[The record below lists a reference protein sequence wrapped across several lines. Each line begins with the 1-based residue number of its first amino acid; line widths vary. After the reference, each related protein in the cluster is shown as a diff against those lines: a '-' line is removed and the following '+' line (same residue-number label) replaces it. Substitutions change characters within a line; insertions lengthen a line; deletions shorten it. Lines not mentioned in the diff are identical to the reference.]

1 MNKDT
6 QNPGGT
12 TRFSLKPA
20 TVQRYYL
27 TAEYRSAFLGQLRD
41 MIQASN
47 SKTQHTELQ
56 SSRMKKDE
64 QAVSAIVDLIQG
76 WVNPFSESQDLIS
89 ISTAKK
95 APREI
100 ATDLKT
106 AHAVGERCYANFK
119 EERMEKTPQIRKLHD
134 PVKTNKLK
142 TFRDSNKKKQVPT
155 NDRSIILKADRSL
168 FGRII
173 VAQERRLQM
182 DAILSH
188 PLGPLPWALSTP
200 DGLLRKTNKA
210 SLASLLQKNVQ
221 VSEEVPVNSA
231 AVIDGMSLVQR
242 LKGDQLTFGDVAI
255 TVLSMAMKEGVSCN
269 RIDVVFDIY
278 KELSIKNSERRLRG
292 EESGHQPVNITS
304 TQIVRQWRNFLTRV
318 SNKTSLITFIVKEW
332 RKKACRQKLEGKLL
346 YANAGD
352 TCYRITME
360 GSDEVPTL
368 KSQ

>member
-1 MNKDT
+1 M
-6 QNPGGT
+6 
-12 TRFSLKPA
+12 
-20 TVQRYYL
+20 V
-27 TAEYRSAFLGQLRD
+27 
-41 MIQASN
+41 QASN
-47 SKTQHTELQ
+47 SETQHTELQ
-56 SSRMKKDE
+56 SSRMKKDD
-64 QAVSAIVDLIQG
+64 QAVSSIVDLIQG

-89 ISTAKK
+89 ISPAKK

-210 SLASLLQKNVQ
+210 SLASMLQKNVQ

-231 AVIDGMSLVQR
+231 AVNDGMPLV
-242 LKGDQLTFGDVAI
+242 KG
-255 TVLSMAMKEGVSCN
+255 
-269 RIDVVFDIY
+269 
-278 KELSIKNSERRLRG
+278 
-292 EESGHQPVNITS
+292 
-304 TQIVRQWRNFLTRV
+304 
-318 SNKTSLITFIVKEW
+318 
-332 RKKACRQKLEGKLL
+332 
-346 YANAGD
+346 
-352 TCYRITME
+352 
-360 GSDEVPTL
+360 
-368 KSQ
+368 